1 MRSSSRGI
9 SISEQGMSL
18 VPRLVDLMQRMRSLR
33 SDEAPEEARPELTI
47 AAPSYLQS
55 FFVPRMAETVPDH
68 RLRCMS
74 MPPMLLR
81 AYAQERLFD
90 IAITVG
96 KERFAAP
103 WVETPLGP
111 LRRALFA
118 SPSLAKKLGK
128 GPISESALSEIPF
141 ISPLYVV
148 NGQAIPVEDG
158 CPMGRGRR
166 MLGQEVEIIGLG
178 LDLAS
183 KSEQLVFGPIIAAE
197 HYLRDKRL
205 CQVQVAEWR
214 DMPSETIH
222 LYCNAD
228 RVLKRVQRALID
240 HATEALATLQST

>member
-1 MRSSSRGI
+1 MN
-9 SISEQGMSL
+9 L
-18 VPRLVDLMQRMRSLR
+18 VPRLEDLVQRMRSLR
-33 SDEAPEEARPELTI
+33 SEETPEAQLPELTV

-55 FFVPRMAETVPDH
+55 FFIPRMAVTAPDY

-90 IAITVG
+90 LAITVG
-96 KERFAAP
+96 RERFTAP
-103 WVETPLGP
+103 WVETQLGP

-118 SPSLAKKLGK
+118 SPTLAKKLGK
-128 GPISESALSEIPF
+128 NPVPESALADVPF

-158 CPMGRGRR
+158 CPMGRSRR
-166 MLGQEVEIIGLG
+166 VLGQEVEVIGLG

-183 KSEQLVFGPIIAAE
+183 KSEQVVFGPVIAAE

-205 CQVQVAEWR
+205 VQINVLEWR
-214 DMPSETIH
+214 DLPSEIIH

-228 RVLKRVQRALID
+228 RVMKRVQRAIID
-240 HATEALATLQST
+240 HATDELKLLAGD